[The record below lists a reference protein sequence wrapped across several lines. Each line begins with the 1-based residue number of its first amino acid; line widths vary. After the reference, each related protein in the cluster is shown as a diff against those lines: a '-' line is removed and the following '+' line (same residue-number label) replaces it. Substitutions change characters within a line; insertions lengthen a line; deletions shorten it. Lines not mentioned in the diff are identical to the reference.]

1 MCKCVA
7 PGEKQLWEAVPEGS
21 AHPEAALTPVLSGT
35 ECDEC

>member
-1 MCKCVA
+1 MCKCVV